1 MCISGRKQTQNRK
14 TAPLWPALL
23 SLCLGLFLAGCDQT
37 EQQPEPAEVAYEVM
51 AAEYLTLNAELPGR
65 VCAEVTAEVRPQVD
79 GIIQARLFE
88 EGARVNAGQVLYQ
101 IDPAMYQAAHNT
113 AQAAL
118 EEAEAN
124 VTALERLET
133 RYRQLIG
140 SNSVSR
146 QELDNAVAE
155 HGQARA
161 RVARARAELETTAIR
176 LAYTQ
181 IKAPVSGRIGRSS
194 VTSGA
199 LVTAGQADVLAVIHQ
214 TDRVYVDFSQ
224 AGADLL
230 RLRRSI
236 AQNKIARNGG
246 STKVRLLLEDGTPYT
261 LMADHQAVPTR
272 WIIGNLLFS
281 EVVVSRSTGSVVIR
295 AVFDNPEG
303 LLLPGM
309 YVKAVMEEGVIEN
322 AVLAPQQAVIS
333 DGSGG
338 HYALVLL
345 PAEVEQTP
353 PAAPQSDGREGQTP
367 LYRVERTAVRPDRAF
382 GNRWIMA
389 SGLTPGDLLVVEG
402 LQKAVPGE
410 LVRGRLADNA
420 KAQAAPAVPAAQA
433 ASAQEG
439 AQ

>member
-1 MCISGRKQTQNRK
+1 MQKRKA
-14 TAPLWPALL
+14 APLWPALL

-51 AAEYLTLNAELPGR
+51 AAEYLTLNSELPGR

-101 IDPAMYQAAHNT
+101 IDPAMYQAALNT

-161 RVARARAELETTAIR
+161 RVARARAELETAAIR

-194 VTSGA
+194 VTPGA
-199 LVTAGQADVLAVIHQ
+199 LVAAGQADVLAVIHQ

-261 LMADHQAVPTR
+261 LMADHQTVPTR

-281 EVVVSRSTGSVVIR
+281 EVFVSRSTGSVVIR

-309 YVKAVMEEGVIEN
+309 YVKAVMEEGVMEN

-338 HYALVLL
+338 HYALVLR
-345 PAEVEQTP
+345 PAEAEQTP
-353 PAAPQSDGREGQTP
+353 PAAAPQSAGQEGQTP
-367 LYRVERTAVRPDRAF
+367 LFRVERTAVRPDRAF

-389 SGLTPGDLLVVEG
+389 SGLAPGDLLVVEG

-410 LVRGRLADNA
+410 MVRGRPASADA
-420 KAQAAPAVPAAQA
+420 KAQAAPATPVDGGAAPV
-433 ASAQEG
+433 ASSQGEAQ
-439 AQ
+439 

>member
-1 MCISGRKQTQNRK
+1 MRISGRRQTQNHN
-14 TAPLWPALL
+14 TAPLWPAPLF
-23 SLCLGLFLAGCDQT
+23 LCLGLFLAGCGQS
-37 EQQPEPAEVAYEVM
+37 EQQRPEPAEVVYAVI
-51 AAEYLTLNAELPGR
+51 AAESLTLSSELPGR

-88 EGARVNAGQVLYQ
+88 EGARVSAGQVLYQ
-101 IDPAMYQAAHNT
+101 IDPAMYEAAHNT
-113 AQAAL
+113 ARAAL

-161 RVARARAELETTAIR
+161 RVARARAELETAAIR

-194 VTSGA
+194 VTPGA
-199 LVTAGQADVLAVIHQ
+199 LVAAGQSDVLAVIHQ
-214 TDRVYVDFSQ
+214 TDRVYVDVSQ

-236 AQNKIARNGG
+236 AQNKIALNGG

-272 WIIGNLLFS
+272 WILGNLLFS
-281 EVVVSRSTGSVVIR
+281 EVSVSRSTGSVVIR

-309 YVKAVMEEGVIEN
+309 YAKAVMEEGVMEN

-338 HYALVLL
+338 HYALVLR
-345 PAEVEQTP
+345 PAEAEQTP
-353 PAAPQSDGREGQTP
+353 PSAALQNANLEGQTP
-367 LYRVERTAVRPDRAF
+367 LYRVERKAVRPDRAF

-389 SGLTPGDLLVVEG
+389 SGLAPGELLVVDG
-402 LQKAVPGE
+402 LQKAIPGE
-410 LVRGRLADNA
+410 LVRGRLADDG
-420 KAQAAPAVPAAQA
+420 KAQAAPTAPAAAGQGEA
-433 ASAQEG
+433 R
-439 AQ
+439 